1 MRQMGQVFDQGGEV
15 IPLRLAGERRKVT
28 AERLRKVEEIQKLL
42 VRVAGLVDGIVEEEY
57 HGWVPGSPQTPRT
70 ERVEP
75 LETLSEAL
83 FASVD
88 LLERIYS

>member
-1 MRQMGQVFDQGGEV
+1 MREVEVFDQGGEV
-15 IPLRLAGERRKVT
+15 VALRVASERRKVT

-42 VRVAGLVDGIVEEEY
+42 VRVAWLVDEIVEEEY
-57 HGWVPGSPQTPRT
+57 HGWVPGSPQTART

-75 LETLSEAL
+75 LESLSESL
-83 FASVD
+83 LASVD